1 MKKINLD
8 LSKHCIKTEI
18 KKQYE
23 KKLSLCLKNKA
34 DEETEDMVEIL
45 REILETKDLAAL
57 RGKYRELSGK
67 SDKKAE
73 LFIEEDEI
81 YVLIDGSKKIS
92 V

>member
-1 MKKINLD
+1 MKKIDLD

-34 DEETEDMVEIL
+34 DEETENLVEIL
-45 REILETKDLAAL
+45 KEILETKDLVAL
-57 RGKYRELSGK
+57 RGEYKELSGK
-67 SDKKAE
+67 SDVKAE
-73 LFIEEDEI
+73 LFIGKDEI

>member
-1 MKKINLD
+1 MKKISLD

-23 KKLSLCLKNKA
+23 KKLSFCLKNKA

-45 REILETKDLAAL
+45 REILETKDLVAL

-67 SDKKAE
+67 SDTKAE
-73 LFIEEDEI
+73 LFIEKDEI
-81 YVLIDGSKKIS
+81 YVLVDGSKKIS
-92 V
+92 F